1 MHSPKTL
8 QYKKEHYNNIYK
20 KRDTLIL
27 SAVLLACRQNNK
39 NIKHPRH
46 ASFSSKL
53 FLLYSLACFNMS
65 KNVLE
70 GKGMESK
77 KKYFFRLQAI
87 PSEQIGKGSDTA
99 GEDTLT
105 HVF

>member
-1 MHSPKTL
+1 
-8 QYKKEHYNNIYK
+8 
-20 KRDTLIL
+20 
-27 SAVLLACRQNNK
+27 
-39 NIKHPRH
+39 
-46 ASFSSKL
+46 
-53 FLLYSLACFNMS
+53 MS